1 MAATREALSAL
12 RQQLV
17 GEGRDYVEQLARLT
31 QAAAQTREAISR
43 TEGALAVVEKLWAES
58 GPDDGPQ
65 EHASNAPA

>member
-17 GEGRDYVEQLARLT
+17 GEGRDYAEQLQRLT

-43 TEGALAVVEKLWAES
+43 MEGALAVVEKLLAEC
-58 GPDDGPQ
+58 GPR
-65 EHASNAPA
+65 EHAPS